1 MNLRHLGFALC
12 LAALLG
18 AGLAR
23 ATEPLDDNVVVNSFF
38 DAGVTSWSIDPPQG
52 PIQPYNHVSLAFDAT
67 RDVDTALDSGSLQV
81 ASQAQD
87 ANTLFGA
94 AIQCVP
100 VDDTRSYLFS
110 GGILIPPGTPLSLS
124 FTARL
129 EVRFFALAGCSSA
142 LSSWIGIGSQ
152 SSTISVPDQWYEK
165 ASGWL
170 LPPNGARSASVRA
183 EIETLSGSQYG
194 QTAVANFDSIT
205 FVPEPDLVLAQLAA
219 LCGVALVRRRG

>member
-18 AGLAR
+18 PRVAR
-23 ATEPLDDNVVVNSFF
+23 ATDPLDDNVVVNSFF
-38 DAGVTSWSIDPPQG
+38 DVGVTSWSVDPLQG
-52 PIQPYNHVSLAFDAT
+52 PIQPYNHVSLVFDAT
-67 RDVDTALDSGSLQV
+67 RDVDGALDSGSLQV
-81 ASQAQD
+81 ESQAQA

-110 GGILIPPGTPLSLS
+110 GGILIPPGTPLSLF

-142 LSSWIGIGSQ
+142 LSSWTNIGSQ
-152 SSTISVPDQWYEK
+152 SSWSSVPDQWYEK
-165 ASGWL
+165 TSGWL
-170 LPPNGARSASVRA
+170 LPPNGARSAIVRA
-183 EIETLSGSQYG
+183 EIETRSDSQIG

-205 FVPEPDLVLAQLAA
+205 LVPEPDLVLAQLAA
-219 LCGVALVRRRG
+219 LCSVVLVRRRG